1 MDFTIV
7 TPSFRQLE
15 QLGCC
20 IASIADQEGVSVEHI
35 VQDGGTK
42 GFADFSKIMAERW
55 PDRPGY
61 RRIMVSEPD
70 GGMYDAINR
79 GLKRATGGVCAY
91 LNCDEQYL
99 PGTLKR
105 VAEAFREKPDVD
117 LFFGDALV
125 LDERG
130 NARCWRKVLV
140 PLVAHTW
147 TCHFSAFTAAM
158 FFRRKLFEKGGYFD
172 ISYRAAADAAWYLEV
187 RRQGAKA
194 GALGFVTSAFMETG
208 ENLGMTPIAQE
219 ERKRL
224 TQTAPFWIRLFRPGW
239 LVLHRARR
247 FLMGA
252 YRQRNI
258 DYGIFL
264 SYNEERRNISSP
276 SLRATWPGR
285 LWGF

>member
-1 MDFTIV
+1 M

-35 VQDGGTK
+35 VHDGGTR
-42 GFADFSKIMAERW
+42 GFAEFTKRMADRW

-61 RRIMVSEPD
+61 RRVMISEPD
-70 GGMYDAINR
+70 QGMYDAINR
-79 GLKRATGGVCAY
+79 GLKKATGGICAY

-99 PGTLKR
+99 AGTLQT
-105 VAEAFREKPDVD
+105 VATAFRRHPETD
-117 LFFGDALV
+117 LFFGDTLV

-130 NARCWRKVLV
+130 NARCWRRVLV
-140 PLVAHTW
+140 PLVGHTW

-158 FFRRKLFEKGGYFD
+158 YFRRRLLDKGILFD
-172 ISYRAAADAAWYLEV
+172 TNYRAAADAAWYLEV
-187 RRQGAKA
+187 RTRGIRARS
-194 GALGFVTSAFMETG
+194 LGQVTSTFVETG
-208 ENLGMTPIAQE
+208 ENLGMSQLAKK
-219 ERKRL
+219 ERQTL
-224 TQTAPFWIRLFRPGW
+224 TRIAPFWMRCFRPGW

-252 YRQRNI
+252 YRLRSF

-264 SYNEERRNISSP
+264 SYNEERTNISSP